1 MEDELTRLYDAT
13 GEKNVFPA
21 RAGKYFT
28 VNGERK
34 DLTAEEYV
42 TYATKK
48 GQLSHTLVTEL
59 TGSKSY
65 QSMTDEQKVKAIS
78 DAYDLANKLA
88 KKAVAPEYKVDS
100 WVEKAAEAE
109 KKHRI
114 PQHTY
119 VSLYSRTSGMESL
132 RYKDKDKDKDKDG
145 KPDAIPGSR
154 SLRIMM
160 EVFNTPGLSDKQRQA
175 MFQYLGVSKD
185 FWHWNWTLVQ
195 ERLKRMEKEA
205 G

>member
-34 DLTAEEYV
+34 DMTAEEYV

-65 QSMTDEQKVKAIS
+65 QSMTDEQLVYLIVNA
-78 DAYDLANKLA
+78 
-88 KKAVAPEYKVDS
+88 
-100 WVEKAAEAE
+100 
-109 KKHRI
+109 
-114 PQHTY
+114 
-119 VSLYSRTSGMESL
+119 
-132 RYKDKDKDKDKDG
+132 
-145 KPDAIPGSR
+145 
-154 SLRIMM
+154 
-160 EVFNTPGLSDKQRQA
+160 RQ
-175 MFQYLGVSKD
+175 K
-185 FWHWNWTLVQ
+185 
-195 ERLKRMEKEA
+195 
-205 G
+205 

>member
-34 DLTAEEYV
+34 DLTAEEYM

-78 DAYDLANKLA
+78 DAYALANKLA

-132 RYKDKDKDKDKDG
+132 RYKDKDVDKDG

-185 FWHWNWTLVQ
+185 FWHWNRTLVQ